1 MNRRKEISNPVC
13 TEKGSCQKRN
23 LIWAIATGAVVTVGL
38 LSALIS
44 RRNTPLT
51 TKIKRLFKKS

>member
-13 TEKGSCQKRN
+13 TEKGSWQKRS
-23 LIWAIATGAVVTVGL
+23 LIWAIATGTVVTVGL

-44 RRNTPLT
+44 RCNTALT
-51 TKIKRLFKKS
+51 TKIKHLFKKS

>member
-13 TEKGSCQKRN
+13 TKKSSCQKRN
-23 LIWAIATGAVVTVGL
+23 LIWAIAAGAVVIVGL

-44 RRNTPLT
+44 RRHTALT
-51 TKIKRLFKKS
+51 TKIKRLFGNR